1 MNDFGGGAGMIS
13 VAREGSLAGKWEG
26 WRTGT
31 VVVSNER
38 SSSGVILQNA
48 VRKGGEMW
56 WAQTQLVTFMF
67 YYTG

>member
-26 WRTGT
+26 CRTGT

-38 SSSGVILQNA
+38 SSSGVILQ
-48 VRKGGEMW
+48 
-56 WAQTQLVTFMF
+56 TQ
-67 YYTG
+67 